1 MPTDEA
7 LSRNFYAKLGA
18 EGLRRR
24 SRPKWDAAITELA
37 AGYIGR
43 RERVLDVGCGYG
55 RISIPLAARGYQVTG
70 LDLSE
75 PLLRSGHAEAR
86 AQGVRLPLAAG
97 SMTRLPF
104 SDESFDS
111 VICLWSAFYEVLSP
125 AGQVLTLA
133 GMWRVLREDGLA
145 LIEGPLPPGADDEL
159 PADRIC
165 RGLVEGLPNP
175 HYIHDADT
183 LSDRCMQAGIGGPE
197 IFVRDWAGR
206 DRMLLIFR
214 RPARIPEPPDR

>member
-1 MPTDEA
+1 MPTDET
-7 LSRNFYAKLGA
+7 LSRSFYASLGA

-24 SRPKWDAAITELA
+24 SRPEWDAAITELA
-37 AGYIGR
+37 AGYVGR

-55 RISIPLAARGYQVTG
+55 RIAIPLAARGYQVTG

-75 PLLRSGHAEAR
+75 LLLHSGRTEAR

-97 SMTRLPF
+97 SMARLPF

-111 VICLWSAFYEVLSP
+111 VICLWSAFYEVLNP
-125 AGQVLTLA
+125 ADQVRTVA
-133 GMWRVLREDGLA
+133 GMWRVLSNGGLA
-145 LIEGPLPPGADDEL
+145 LIEGPPPPGTNDEL
-159 PADRIC
+159 PTDRIS

-183 LSDRCMQAGIGGPE
+183 LSNLCTEVGISGAE

-206 DRMLLIFR
+206 DRLLLIFR
-214 RPARIPEPPDR
+214 RPR